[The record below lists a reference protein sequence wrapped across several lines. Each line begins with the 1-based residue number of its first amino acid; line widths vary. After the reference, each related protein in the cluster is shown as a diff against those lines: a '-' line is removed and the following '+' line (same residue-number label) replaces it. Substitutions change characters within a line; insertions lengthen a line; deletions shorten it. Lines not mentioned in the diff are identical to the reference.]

1 MSLSETRDQNPVL
14 GLTNLSRGGLDY
26 KLNKQ
31 AEITKK
37 ETSGLRD
44 MTNSHWL
51 YNNKLNW
58 GNMLNLKIKKN

>member
-44 MTNSHWL
+44 MTNSH
-51 YNNKLNW
+51 
-58 GNMLNLKIKKN
+58 